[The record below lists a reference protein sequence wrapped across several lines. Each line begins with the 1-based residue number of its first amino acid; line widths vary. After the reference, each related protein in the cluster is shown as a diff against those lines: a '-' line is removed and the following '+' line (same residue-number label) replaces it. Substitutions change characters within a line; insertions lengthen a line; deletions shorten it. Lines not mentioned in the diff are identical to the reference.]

1 MSWQLPF
8 EKEIYYI
15 QHSMLYLVPIYL
27 FRKGG
32 ESHMTTRR
40 DEINNVPEQIL
51 TKQTQTQKHKIRQ
64 I

>member
-1 MSWQLPF
+1 MSLQLPF

-32 ESHMTTRR
+32 ELSH
-40 DEINNVPEQIL
+40 VL
-51 TKQTQTQKHKIRQ
+51 AAA
-64 I
+64 